1 MSNTAICALCVPA
14 APGRF
19 AGARVTG
26 AIMQAVVI
34 LHSCHGAG
42 ASAIG
47 FIRAG
52 LAQAVGAFV
61 GFIESAYLF
70 HGLHLHFL
78 VVQILTYQILFA
90 VSRSEHAFLLW
101 RHSARGAGQEPRA
114 PRRAC
119 RWPYLFI
126 WPDIR
131 RFALLV
137 GLLATSR
144 PSGPAGAWLLMI
156 SDSGRIS
163 PSSNFFCK
171 LSTTANVS

>member
-1 MSNTAICALCVPA
+1 MLVLSNLHIC
-14 APGRF
+14 F
-19 AGARVTG
+19 
-26 AIMQAVVI
+26 I
-34 LHSCHGAG
+34 
-42 ASAIG
+42 IG
-47 FIRAG
+47 SPFIK
-52 LAQAVGAFV
+52 F
-61 GFIESAYLF
+61 
-70 HGLHLHFL
+70 
-78 VVQILTYQILFA
+78 VVQVDTTLFKIGNSA
-90 VSRSEHAFLLW
+90 HCIERQCRGISLGISETCQKLGRKKAQLRTSIGESIKFLFCHIYTSQV

-171 LSTTANVS
+171 LSTTASVS